1 MLTTEQQLSLK
12 FSLLSLIRSKQES
25 IIKRFMDGIESKDL
39 SDISVKDKINL
50 TYTIDISELPKSW
63 FS

>member
-25 IIKRFMDGIESKDL
+25 IIKRFLDGIESKDL
-39 SDISVKDKINL
+39 SDISVKDKIIL